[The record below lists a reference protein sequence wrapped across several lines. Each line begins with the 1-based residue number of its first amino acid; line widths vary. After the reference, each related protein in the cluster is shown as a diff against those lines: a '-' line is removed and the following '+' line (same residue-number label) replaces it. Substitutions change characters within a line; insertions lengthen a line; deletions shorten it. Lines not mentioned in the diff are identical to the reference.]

1 MLEQNTH
8 YQTHQRRYDEFQ
20 QFDPPS
26 SFTREPSKLLLKSA
40 NTTSAPITIGNE
52 NTTFEAP
59 AGNEKVCTKSIK
71 AKEKVILVGDSIA
84 SGINGKDLSTDKF
97 ATVVLDIP
105 GATSDDM
112 VHHTIPFAERNPIK
126 LIAHPGTK
134 DICSNIYRNHWK
146 LRKNI

>member
-8 YQTHQRRYDEFQ
+8 YQTHQKRCDEFQ
-20 QFDPPS
+20 QFDPPN

-59 AGNEKVCTKSIK
+59 PGNGKVNTKSIK
-71 AKEKVILVGDSIA
+71 GKEKVILVGDSIV
-84 SGINGKDLSTDKF
+84 SGINGTGLSTDTF
-97 ATVVLDIP
+97 MTVVCDIP

-112 VHHTIPFAERNPIK
+112 V
-126 LIAHPGTK
+126 
-134 DICSNIYRNHWK
+134 WQ
-146 LRKNI
+146 RKNFTYMKREF

>member
-59 AGNEKVCTKSIK
+59 AGNGKVNTKSIK
-71 AKEKVILVGDSIA
+71 EKEKVILVGDSIV
-84 SGINGKDLSTDKF
+84 SGINGTGLSTDKF
-97 ATVVLDIP
+97 MTVV
-105 GATSDDM
+105 
-112 VHHTIPFAERNPIK
+112 
-126 LIAHPGTK
+126 
-134 DICSNIYRNHWK
+134 
-146 LRKNI
+146 